1 MIGRRGGWGG
11 DEGGR
16 GRRAALTLLLV
27 GAAACGGGKATGGSG
42 GSSGTM
48 TGIGSTNGMDSD
60 GGISNS
66 LWPVMSP
73 AQVSVQGGT
82 ALAASGQGQNGGV
95 VHLVAQGDT
104 SLDPTQAPAKMTLPT
119 APSGAT
125 PIGASALGADVSISG
140 DAVVSADV
148 TTSGSDAVRKI
159 SASGDLYVSAKLQ
172 AGDLGAGRQGLD
184 LEAGGTIYVSGAVDA
199 SGASGSG
206 QAGARATAPSGT
218 GQAGCLAWR
227 PRPHRRRPAGRS

>member
-82 ALAASGQGQNGGV
+82 ALAASGPGLYR
-95 VHLVAQGDT
+95 H
-104 SLDPTQAPAKMTLPT
+104 
-119 APSGAT
+119 
-125 PIGASALGADVSISG
+125 PI
-140 DAVVSADV
+140 
-148 TTSGSDAVRKI
+148 RR
-159 SASGDLYVSAKLQ
+159 
-172 AGDLGAGRQGLD
+172 GRS
-184 LEAGGTIYVSGAVDA
+184 LEAGSQI
-199 SGASGSG
+199 
-206 QAGARATAPSGT
+206 RH
-218 GQAGCLAWR
+218 
-227 PRPHRRRPAGRS
+227 HRSRRPP